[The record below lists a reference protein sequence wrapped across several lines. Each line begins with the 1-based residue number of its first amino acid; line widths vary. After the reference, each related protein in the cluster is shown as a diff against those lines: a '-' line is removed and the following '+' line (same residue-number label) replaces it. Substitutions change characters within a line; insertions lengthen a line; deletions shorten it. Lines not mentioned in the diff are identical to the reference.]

1 MPREASITYEQVAAC
16 AAAILAGGGKPTSR
30 ALRAQL
36 GRGSLGTIH
45 RLQQQWQAG
54 RPPAPEVLRS
64 IPVAVERAIRDF
76 AANEASQA
84 KGECLEQLAE
94 SLAAANDLAAENERQ
109 AAQIAELHQEVFE
122 LQTDKATQAGRL
134 AQLDTD
140 LWALREELAG
150 ERRLVE
156 AVRIELAKAQT
167 RLEHMARLEALL
179 AEGGKR
185 RIAV

>member
-16 AAAILAGGGKPTSR
+16 ATTILAGGGKPTAR
-30 ALRAQL
+30 ALREQL
-36 GRGSLGTIH
+36 GSGSLGTIH
-45 RLQQQWQAG
+45 RLQQQWQAS
-54 RPPAPEVLRS
+54 RQPVPEALRS

-76 AANEASQA
+76 AANEAGLA

-94 SLAAANDLAAENERQ
+94 SQAVANELAAENERQ
-109 AAQIAELHQEVFE
+109 VAQIADLHREVLE

-140 LWALREELAG
+140 LWTLREELAG
-150 ERRLVE
+150 ERRLAE

-167 RLEHMARLEALL
+167 RLESMVRVEALL
-179 AEGGKR
+179 AKGGAR
-185 RIAV
+185 RTAV

>member
-1 MPREASITYEQVAAC
+1 MSRWLPVQPLSWPGAASPPPVPCAPSL
-16 AAAILAGGGKPTSR
+16 AAAAWARSIACS
-30 ALRAQL
+30 
-36 GRGSLGTIH
+36 SS
-45 RLQQQWQAG
+45 G
-54 RPPAPEVLRS
+54 RPAVRRRPEVLRS

-76 AANEASQA
+76 AANEAGLA

-94 SLAAANDLAAENERQ
+94 SQAVANELAAENERQ
-109 AAQIAELHQEVFE
+109 ATQIAELHQEVFE

>member
-16 AAAILAGGGKPTSR
+16 ATAILAGGGKPTTR

-54 RPPAPEVLRS
+54 RQPAPEVLRS

-76 AANEASQA
+76 AANEAGLA

-94 SLAAANDLAAENERQ
+94 SQAVANELAAENERQ

-140 LWALREELAG
+140 LWTVREELAG
-150 ERRLVE
+150 NAAWWRRSVSNLP
-156 AVRIELAKAQT
+156 RRRRGSSIWRGLAT
-167 RLEHMARLEALL
+167 L

>member
-16 AAAILAGGGKPTSR
+16 ATTILAGGGKPTIR

-36 GRGSLGTIH
+36 GSGSLGTIH

-54 RPPAPEVLRS
+54 HQPVPEAVPS
-64 IPVAVERAIRDF
+64 IPIAVERAIRDF
-76 AANEASQA
+76 AANEASLA

-94 SLAAANDLAAENERQ
+94 SRAVADDLAAENERQ
-109 AAQIAELHQEVFE
+109 AAQIAELHQEIFG

-140 LWALREELAG
+140 LWTVREELAG
-150 ERRLVE
+150 ERRLAE

-167 RLEHMARLEALL
+167 RLESMARVEALL
-179 AEGGKR
+179 AKGGAR
-185 RIAV
+185 RNAV

>member
-45 RLQQQWQAG
+45 RLQQQWQAS
-54 RPPAPEVLRS
+54 RQPVPEALRS

-76 AANEASQA
+76 AANEAGLA

-94 SLAAANDLAAENERQ
+94 SQAVANELAAENERQ
-109 AAQIAELHQEVFE
+109 VAQIADLHREVIE

-140 LWALREELAG
+140 LWTVREELAG

-167 RLEHMARLEALL
+167 RLESMARVEALL

>member
-54 RPPAPEVLRS
+54 RQPAPEVLRS

-76 AANEASQA
+76 AANEASLA

-94 SLAAANDLAAENERQ
+94 SQAVANELAAENERQ
-109 AAQIAELHQEVFE
+109 ATQIAELHQEVFE

-140 LWALREELAG
+140 LWTVREELAG
-150 ERRLVE
+150 ERRLV
-156 AVRIELAKAQT
+156 AALRIELAKAQT
-167 RLEHMARLEALL
+167 RLEALL
-179 AEGGKR
+179 ADSGAR
-185 RIAV
+185 RNAA

>member
-16 AAAILAGGGKPTSR
+16 AAAILAGGGKPTTR

-45 RLQQQWQAG
+45 RLQQQWQASCQ
-54 RPPAPEVLRS
+54 PAPEVLRA
-64 IPVAVERAIRDF
+64 IPAAVERAIRDF
-76 AANEASQA
+76 AASEAGLA

-94 SLAAANDLAAENERQ
+94 SQGLANDLAAENERQ

-140 LWALREELAG
+140 LWTVREDLAG
-150 ERRLVE
+150 ERRLV
-156 AVRIELAKAQT
+156 AALRIELARAQT
-167 RLEHMARLEALL
+167 RLEALL
-179 AEGGKR
+179 AEGGAR
-185 RIAV
+185 RVAG